1 MRALVTGAAGFVG
14 SHLVEALLDAGWR
27 VRRLAR
33 PDSARADADPATAV
47 ETRVASLAD
56 ADALTRSGALD
67 DVDAV
72 FHVAGVTRGRTAAHF
87 HAGNVV
93 PTAALLDALHATYGA
108 RAPRGVLV
116 SSQAAAGPAPTR
128 DRPRTEDDPVAPV
141 GAYGASK
148 QAAERLVAEHPAGAR
163 WAVVR
168 PSAVYG
174 PRDRDFLAVFRHA
187 ARGMA
192 LYPGTRDAWLS
203 LVHAADLA
211 RALVGAATVPA
222 AVGRTY
228 FVAGDEA
235 VAWPALY
242 AAAAQAAG
250 TRIRVSLDVPRW
262 VLPLAGAAG
271 DAWSALSGRATL
283 VGREKLVLGA
293 PRWWLC
299 SARRARRELHWAP
312 ALDLHEGMRATHEW
326 YVAARWL

>member
-1 MRALVTGAAGFVG
+1 MRALVTGASGFVG
-14 SHLVEALLDAGWR
+14 SHLVEALLAAGWR

-33 PDSARADADPATAV
+33 PTSARADAHAQASV
-47 ETRVASLAD
+47 ETCVASLDD
-56 ADALTRSGALD
+56 AGALMRSGALA

-72 FHVAGVTRGRTAAHF
+72 FHVAGVTRGRTAADF
-87 HAGNVV
+87 DTGNVA
-93 PTAALLDALHATYGA
+93 PTAALLDALHATYGV
-108 RAPRGVLV
+108 RAPPGGRV
-116 SSQAAAGPAPTR
+116 SSQAAAGPAPAR
-128 DRPRTEDDPVAPV
+128 DRPRTEDDPTEPV

-148 QAAERLVAEHPAGAR
+148 RAAERVVAEHAAGAR
-163 WAVVR
+163 WSIVR

-174 PRDRDFLAVFRHA
+174 PRDRDFLTVFRHA
-187 ARGMA
+187 SRGMA

-222 AVGRTY
+222 AAGRTY

-242 AAAAQAAG
+242 AAAARAAG

-283 VGREKLVLGA
+283 VGREKLALGA

-299 SARRARRELHWAP
+299 SADRARAELQWTP
-312 ALDLHEGMRATHEW
+312 AITLADGVRATRDW
-326 YVAARWL
+326 YAAARWL

>member
-1 MRALVTGAAGFVG
+1 VRALVTGASGFVG
-14 SHLVEALLDAGWR
+14 SHLVEALLAAGWR

-33 PDSARADADPATAV
+33 PDSARGDADPATDV
-47 ETRVASLAD
+47 ETRVAPLDD
-56 ADALTRSGALD
+56 AGALTRSGVLD

-72 FHVAGVTRGRTAAHF
+72 FHVAGVTRGRRATHF

-93 PTAALLDALHATYGA
+93 PTAALLDALHATYGV

-116 SSQAAAGPAPTR
+116 SSQAAAGPAPAR
-128 DRPRTEDDPVAPV
+128 DRPRTEDDPAEPV

-148 QAAERLVAEHPAGAR
+148 QAAERMVAEHPVGGR
-163 WAVVR
+163 WTIVR

-174 PRDRDFLAVFRHA
+174 ARDRDFLVVFRHA
-187 ARGMA
+187 SRGMA
-192 LYPGTRDAWLS
+192 LYPGTHDAWLS

-211 RALVGAATVPA
+211 RALVGAVTVPA
-222 AVGRTY
+222 AAGRTY

-242 AAAAQAAG
+242 AAVAQAAG

-283 VGREKLVLGA
+283 VGREKLALGA

-299 SARRARRELHWAP
+299 SAQRARKELHWAP
-312 ALDLHEGMRATHEW
+312 ALALPEGVRATHDW
-326 YVAARWL
+326 YAAARWL